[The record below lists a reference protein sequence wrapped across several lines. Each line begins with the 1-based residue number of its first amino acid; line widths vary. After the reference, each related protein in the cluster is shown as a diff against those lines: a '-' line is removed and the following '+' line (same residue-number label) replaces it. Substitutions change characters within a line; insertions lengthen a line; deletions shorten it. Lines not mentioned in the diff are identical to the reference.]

1 MSALAQ
7 LHVFRSEQEKYDR
20 RQPMPRPLN
29 ARDEILD
36 LVTNAEVSEKC
47 VPYFS
52 ETFGIENHLTPLDVI
67 LEALNEKD
75 AAQAFLL
82 ALINHP
88 EALRDVRIAAGRY
101 FADRHAVKLEQARA
115 DAAFEAR
122 FDHAPPL

>member
-7 LHVFRSEQEKYDR
+7 HHAFRSLQQRFDGL
-20 RQPMPRPLN
+20 QPAPVPRN

-36 LVTNAEVSEKC
+36 LVTNAEVTEKC

-52 ETFGIENHLTPLDVI
+52 ETFGIENHLTPADVV
-67 LEALNEKD
+67 LEALGEKE

-122 FDHAPPL
+122 FL

>member
-1 MSALAQ
+1 MSALSQHHA
-7 LHVFRSEQEKYDR
+7 LR
-20 RQPMPRPLN
+20 RLQARFDNLQPVPVPSN
-29 ARDEILD
+29 ARAEIID
-36 LVTNAEVSEKC
+36 LVTNAEVTEKC

-52 ETFGIENHLTPLDVI
+52 ETFGIENFLTPLDVI
-67 LEALNEKD
+67 LEALNEKE

-122 FDHAPPL
+122 FL